1 MNLVRLSQLQYNI
14 IIQETKK
21 LFGTTVIIRLFGSRV
36 NDKLN
41 GGDID
46 LFLEFPTKNPDLW
59 KKILRLNT
67 MLQKKLG
74 EQKIDIV
81 AYQQGEDLSDIDKE
95 ALKNG
100 IIL

>member
-1 MNLVRLSQLQYNI
+1 MRLSQLQHDI

-21 LFGTTVIIRLFGSRV
+21 MFGISVTIRLFGSRV
-36 NDKLN
+36 NDKLK

-46 LFLEFPTKNPDLW
+46 LFLEFPNKNPDLW
-59 KKILRLNT
+59 KKILHLNT
-67 MLQKKLG
+67 ALQKRLG
-74 EQKIDIV
+74 EQKIDII
-81 AYQQGEDLSDIDKE
+81 AHQRGEHLSDIHKE

>member
-1 MNLVRLSQLQYNI
+1 MRLSQLQHDI

-21 LFGTTVIIRLFGSRV
+21 LFRTSVTVRLFGSRV
-36 NDKLN
+36 NDKLR

-46 LFLEFPTKNPDLW
+46 LFLEFPNKNPYLW
-59 KKILRLNT
+59 KKILHLNT
-67 MLQKKLG
+67 ALQKRLG
-74 EQKIDIV
+74 EQKIDII
-81 AYQQGEDLSDIDKE
+81 AHQLGEQLSDIHKE

>member
-1 MNLVRLSQLQYNI
+1 MRLSQLQHDI

-21 LFGTTVIIRLFGSRV
+21 QFGTDVTIRLFGSRI
-36 NDKLN
+36 NDELK

-46 LFLEFPTKNPDLW
+46 LFLEFPNNNPNLW
-59 KKILRLNT
+59 QKILRLNT
-67 MLQKKLG
+67 ALQKRLG
-74 EQKIDIV
+74 EQKIDII
-81 AYQQGEDLSDIDKE
+81 AHQLGEHLSDIHKE